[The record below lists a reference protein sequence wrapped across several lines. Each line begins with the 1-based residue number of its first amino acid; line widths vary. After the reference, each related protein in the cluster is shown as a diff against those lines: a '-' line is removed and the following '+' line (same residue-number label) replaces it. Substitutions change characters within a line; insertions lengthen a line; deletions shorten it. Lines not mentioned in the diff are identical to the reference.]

1 MLVAP
6 YQVPFAKEDII
17 LIPLSTPKT
26 GQFVKLLSKLT
37 YLNDMC
43 ERGRG
48 ASHCADSLVQN
59 GLSAE

>member
-26 GQFVKLLSKLT
+26 GQFVKLLSKA
-37 YLNDMC
+37 YLLKRHVTENFNYNVKEMKKF
-43 ERGRG
+43 
-48 ASHCADSLVQN
+48 
-59 GLSAE
+59 